1 MTFDVSKLEGAIAV
15 RRSTRRY
22 TDGVVSADRIEM
34 VRELVSD
41 MPRLR
46 PDIDV
51 RAFVVEDGDALR
63 SAMSGLIGSYG
74 KPSSP
79 HFVLVTSAEADGA
92 YENVGFAVEHAVL
105 GMTALGLGTCWIG
118 GQATREVFEA
128 AVPDI
133 PADHVP
139 VVVIAFGESPSALR
153 KQGQVA
159 SRKSM
164 DGIAPEGTGRFS
176 NLLEAARLAPSAG
189 NTQPSRFFV
198 DGDRIDAFAEFK
210 TPFIY
215 RLRADH
221 LQLMNRVDVGI
232 ALAHISIAA
241 RAAGWDATID
251 LTPRE
256 HESLTYIASVVVG
269 DETGNSKRVG
279 LR

>member
-1 MTFDVSKLEGAIAV
+1 MTFDVSDLESAIAA

-34 VRELVSD
+34 VRELVAD

-51 RAFVVEDGDALR
+51 RAFVVEDGAALR
-63 SAMSGLIGSYG
+63 SVMSGLIGSYG
-74 KPSSP
+74 KPSAP
-79 HFVLVTSAEADGA
+79 HFVLVTSAEVDGC

-105 GMTALGLGTCWIG
+105 GMTVMGLATCWIG

-153 KQGQVA
+153 KQGQVP

-164 DGIAPEGTGRFS
+164 DVIAPDGIGRFGD
-176 NLLEAARLAPSAG
+176 LLEAARLAPSAG

-215 RLRADH
+215 RARADH

-241 RAAGWDATID
+241 RGTGRDAAID
-251 LTPRE
+251 LTPRG
-256 HESLTYIASVVVG
+256 HESFTYIASVVVG
-269 DETGNSKRVG
+269 SD
-279 LR
+279 